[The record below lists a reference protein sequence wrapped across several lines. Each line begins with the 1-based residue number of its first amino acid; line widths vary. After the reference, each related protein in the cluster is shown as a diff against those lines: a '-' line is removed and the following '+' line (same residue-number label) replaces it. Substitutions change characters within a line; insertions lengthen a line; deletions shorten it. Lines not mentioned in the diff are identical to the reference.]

1 MEQGISLTSRV
12 LLSFFFLLL
21 PGLNAVAGVSTEKE
35 ASLRQ
40 YFNKCASQLHSADVL
55 QMADTLYNRASQ
67 LGDKHFQVIAR
78 SVVLDYYYFQGNKD
92 KILQLVDEVKRMS
105 REYNELESYYFVW
118 GSRLITFYLKSGL
131 PNHALL
137 EAQNMLHE
145 AQSDNY
151 LLGIAECYKAMAN
164 IYLIQSNPEQ
174 AALNFQK
181 LIEIA
186 EKEEPVDINL
196 PVYYYSLA
204 ENQMQVGR
212 LDEAEKTLNRAEDF
226 LANADTVTAYQR
238 LCLTQG
244 YLKFYIKKGD
254 DVRTKRTIDKIEQL
268 FASSDELSIY
278 AGYLRESQL
287 YYYMSTKEYD
297 KALTVIDSIRT
308 NNPTSETNLLTLNKK
323 GDIYW
328 EMNDRAAAAE
338 YYRDYIYANDSIRK
352 LSMQKSADE
361 IAGLFNLRQLE
372 HEKQQLL
379 IDIQDRRLKTTYWAI
394 GTLIGI
400 LIIAA
405 LFIIHIYRLNRQLK
419 ESKQVVVRQNSE
431 LLQSSEE
438 LRKAK
443 DRAEDASQMK
453 TQFIQNITHEVRTP
467 LNAIVGFSQVL
478 VEFYQESETEEFAS
492 LITVN
497 SSYLLR
503 LFNDVLELSNIDQ
516 VEYLPYDVVDNI
528 NSSCTSAIDGAK
540 SFVKSEVELTFHPSE
555 NEMRIYT
562 NPSYV
567 TLILDYLL
575 HNAAKFT
582 QSGSIILDYAISPSE
597 GVIQYSV
604 TDTGIGIPVGQ
615 QEIVFERF
623 KKLDNFSQGSGL
635 GLSIARAM
643 ATKLGGTLCIDTEY
657 TAGCRFVLTLP
668 FIPA

>member
-1 MEQGISLTSRV
+1 MKRGISLTGRILIFLLFV
-12 LLSFFFLLL
+12 LSFSQNVVADVSAEQEALL
-21 PGLNAVAGVSTEKE
+21 K
-35 ASLRQ
+35 Q
-40 YFNKCASQLHSADVL
+40 YFNKCALQLHSADVL

-67 LGDKHFQVIAR
+67 AGSKRFQILSR
-78 SVVLDYYYFQGNKD
+78 SIVLDYYYFQGNKD
-92 KILQLVDEVKRMS
+92 KVLQLVAEVKRMS
-105 REYNELESYYFVW
+105 RKYNDLESYYFVW
-118 GSRLITFYLKSGL
+118 GSRLVTFYLKSGL
-131 PNHALL
+131 SNHALL

-145 AQSDNY
+145 AQSDNF
-151 LLGIAECYKAMAN
+151 LIGIAECYKAMAN

-204 ENQMQVGR
+204 ENLLQ
-212 LDEAEKTLNRAEDF
+212 LDRIEEAGKTLDRAEAF
-226 LANADTVTAYQR
+226 LAGADTVTAYQR
-238 LCLTQG
+238 LCLEQG
-244 YLKFYIKKGD
+244 YLRLYIKKKD
-254 DVRTKRTIDKIEQL
+254 TLRTKRTIDKIEQL
-268 FASSDELSIY
+268 FATSKELAIY
-278 AGYLRESQL
+278 SAYLRESQL
-287 YYYMSTKEYD
+287 HYYMSTKEYD
-297 KALTVIDSIRT
+297 KALAIIDSIRK
-308 NNPTSETNLLTLNKK
+308 NNPSSEANLLTLNNK

-328 EMNDRAAAAE
+328 QMNDRAAAAE
-338 YYRDYIYANDSIRK
+338 YYRDYIYANDSVRK

-361 IAGLFNLRQLE
+361 VAGLLNLRQLE

-379 IDIQDRRLKTTYWAI
+379 IDIQDRRLTTTYWAI

-400 LIIAA
+400 LIVAT

-438 LRKAK
+438 LRKAR
-443 DRAEDASQMK
+443 DRAEDASRMK

-516 VEYLPYDVVDNI
+516 VDHLPYDTIDTI
-528 NSSCTSAIDGAK
+528 NSGCNAAIDGVK
-540 SFVKSEVELTFHPSE
+540 TFVKDEVELIFRPSE
-555 NEMRIYT
+555 DDMRIYT
-562 NPSYV
+562 NPSHV

-582 QSGSIILDYAISPSE
+582 QSGSIVLDYVVSPSE
-597 GVIQYSV
+597 GVIRYSV
-604 TDTGIGIPVGQ
+604 TDTGIGIPADQ
-615 QEIVFERF
+615 QEEVFERF

-635 GLSIARAM
+635 GLSIAHAM
-643 ATKLGGTLCIDTEY
+643 AVKLGGTLCIDAEY